1 MTIRRSAHSHHSLLS
16 PDPWQSL
23 SVSGPTSP
31 FVEQP
36 ASGDSWYSRLLAWR
50 RTHRFSFLLIS
61 LVLLIAFHPFY
72 DETAVRGVIAVRLVT
87 TLVLLSGVYAVA
99 DSRRRLAVAALFAV
113 PMLLTGWLYLIRS
126 ATMLRLLNHIFSLL
140 FFGSV
145 TVMVLLEVLRARR
158 VTADTVFG
166 AVCVYLLLGVAWST
180 AYSLTAD
187 VVPGSFS
194 VDPAHDLDG
203 ALTSQDLFYY
213 SFVTLTTAGYG
224 DITPLSSVARTLSM
238 MEAVCGVLFV
248 AVLIARMVGGMGGG
262 GDGQR

>member
-1 MTIRRSAHSHHSLLS
+1 MER
-16 PDPWQSL
+16 
-23 SVSGPTSP
+23 
-31 FVEQP
+31 P
-36 ASGDSWYSRLLAWR
+36 APGDTWFSRLLAWR

-72 DETAVRGVIAVRLVT
+72 DETAVKGVIAVRLIT

-99 DSRRRLAVAALFAV
+99 DSRRRLAIAVLFAV
-113 PMLLTGWLYLIRS
+113 PMLLTGWLYVIREL
-126 ATMLRLLNHIFSLL
+126 TWLRLLNHIFSLL
-140 FFGSV
+140 FFASV

-187 VVPGSFS
+187 VVPRSFS
-194 VDPAHDLDG
+194 VDPARDLDG
-203 ALTSQDLFYY
+203 TLTSQDLFYY

-224 DITPLSSVARTLSM
+224 DITPLSSIARTLAM

>member
-1 MTIRRSAHSHHSLLS
+1 ML
-16 PDPWQSL
+16 
-23 SVSGPTSP
+23 TSP
-31 FVEQP
+31 FVERP
-36 ASGDSWYSRLLAWR
+36 VPGEGAIVRLLAWR

-72 DETAVRGVIAVRLVT
+72 DETAVRGVIAVRLIT

-99 DSRRRLAVAALFAV
+99 DSRRRLVLAILLAV
-113 PMLLTGWLYLIRS
+113 PMLLTGWVYVIRDL
-126 ATMLRLLNHIFSLL
+126 MWLRLLTHVFSLL
-140 FFGSV
+140 FFATV

-158 VTADTVFG
+158 VSADTVFG
-166 AVCVYLLLGVAWST
+166 AVCVYLLVGVAWST

-194 VDPAHDLDG
+194 VDPARDLDG
-203 ALTSQDLFYY
+203 ILTSQDLFYY

-224 DITPLSSVARTLSM
+224 DITPLSSIARTLSM

-248 AVLIARMVGGMGGG
+248 AVLIARMVGGMGAGK
-262 GDGQR
+262 DPQED